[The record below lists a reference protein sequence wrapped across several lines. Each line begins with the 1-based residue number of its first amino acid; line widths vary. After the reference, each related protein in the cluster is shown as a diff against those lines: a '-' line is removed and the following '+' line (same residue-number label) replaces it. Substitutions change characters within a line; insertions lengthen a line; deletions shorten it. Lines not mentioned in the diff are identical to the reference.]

1 MNIEHFLFHFLKIY
15 YYIENTVAFINYL
28 LYNFFG
34 YFMTD
39 IVGIRGYEQV
49 VKQTQNILFDL
60 TSYIN
65 YIIYKLYIYGCLH

>member
-1 MNIEHFLFHFLKIY
+1 
-15 YYIENTVAFINYL
+15 
-28 LYNFFG
+28 
-34 YFMTD
+34 MTD

-65 YIIYKLYIYGCLH
+65 YIIYKLYYMDAYIKKSKEKDRCSK

>member
-1 MNIEHFLFHFLKIY
+1 
-15 YYIENTVAFINYL
+15 
-28 LYNFFG
+28 
-34 YFMTD
+34 MTD

-65 YIIYKLYIYGCLH
+65 YIIYKFIIWMLTLRKVKKRTGAQNEEVGFTL